1 MKIVF
6 LFGAGA
12 SKGSEV
18 NGIPAPPLGT
28 ELFTQLQSKYSKN
41 WGQLNADSFVDDFE
55 PAMSHLIQSQPDSI
69 DQLQRDMAQFFF
81 GFQPSKA
88 SLYQSLI
95 REIFPY
101 IKTVGFVTLNYDLLL
116 ERCLLKAGLQ
126 PVCAKQAIS
135 DSGEVEIC
143 LPHGCSHLW
152 IDGFCGPPGSIRF
165 HPSIDAINGPV
176 RAYGSLIEFQEQIRN
191 NPLPPVM
198 SCFDTTKTTPTAKK
212 FIQGQRERTK
222 ELIAAADLV
231 VIVGVRVRKHDN
243 HLWEPLSQAAGKL
256 LYCAGKGGA
265 EEFEEWRESH
275 RCHNNDIVLPG
286 YFDYHFKDIVCAV
299 KEAAVPNFSVHQ

>member
-1 MKIVF
+1 MKIIF

-18 NGIPAPPLGT
+18 NGIPSPPLGI
-28 ELFTQLQSKYSKN
+28 ELFTQLQSKYPKS
-41 WGQLNADSFVDDFE
+41 WGRLNVHSFTEDFE
-55 PAMSHLIQSQPDSI
+55 IAMSYLVRSQPDSI

-88 SLYQSLI
+88 SLYQCLI
-95 REIFPY
+95 RETSPY
-101 IKTVGFVTLNYDLLL
+101 LKTVGFVTLNYDLLL
-116 ERCLLKAGLQ
+116 EHCLLRAGIQ
-126 PVCAKQAIS
+126 PVCAKQAAS
-135 DSGEVEIC
+135 DSGEVEVC

-152 IDGFCGPPGSIRF
+152 IDGFRGPPGSIRF

-176 RAYGSLIEFQEQIRN
+176 RAYGASAEFQEQIRN

-212 FIQGQRERTK
+212 FIQEQRDRTK

-265 EEFEEWRESH
+265 EEFEGWQKT
-275 RCHNNDIVLPG
+275 IVAT
-286 YFDYHFKDIVCAV
+286 ITT
-299 KEAAVPNFSVHQ
+299 